1 MKFCIAR
8 RFSIMVPKLLMLLL
22 DCVTLRTNIKTLAYI
37 TMLFNQVKHLVSKEI
52 KLEMR
57 NKYALGGI
65 LLYVVSTV
73 FVSYLSFKKII
84 DPATWNA
91 LFWIILLFASINGIA
106 KSFINETR
114 GRLLYLYT
122 LVSPQAVILSK
133 IIYNSFLLIVLSG
146 LCLLVYCLFIGNIIQ
161 DFPLFFVTL
170 LLGSLG
176 FSSLLTMVSAI
187 ASKTSNNFTL
197 MAILSFPI
205 MMPLLIVLIKLSK
218 NAIDGLDNWD
228 YNSLL
233 ILLFLNVIIIV
244 LSYLLFRYLW
254 RD

>member
-1 MKFCIAR
+1 
-8 RFSIMVPKLLMLLL
+8 
-22 DCVTLRTNIKTLAYI
+22 
-37 TMLFNQVKHLVSKEI
+37 MLFNEVKYLIAKEA

-73 FVSYLSFKKII
+73 FVSYLSFKQII
-84 DPATWNA
+84 NPATWNA
-91 LFWIILLFASINGIA
+91 LFWIILLFASINGVA

-133 IIYNSFLLIVLSG
+133 IIYNVLLLSVISG
-146 LCLLVYCLFIGNIIQ
+146 LCLFVYTLFVGNIIQ
-161 DFPLFFVTL
+161 DLPLFLVVL
-170 LLGSLG
+170 LLGSFG

-187 ASKTSNNFTL
+187 ASKTNNNFTL

-205 MMPLLIVLIKLSK
+205 MMPLLMVLIKLSK
-218 NAIDGLDNWD
+218 NAIDGLEVWD
-228 YNSLL
+228 TNSLL
-233 ILLFLNVIIIV
+233 ILVFLNVIIV
-244 LSYLLFRYLW
+244 ALSYLLFRYLW

>member
-1 MKFCIAR
+1 
-8 RFSIMVPKLLMLLL
+8 ML
-22 DCVTLRTNIKTLAYI
+22 
-37 TMLFNQVKHLVSKEI
+37 EI
-52 KLEMR
+52 R

-73 FVSYLSFKKII
+73 FVSYLSFKQVIN
-84 DPATWNA
+84 PATWNA
-91 LFWIILLFASINGIA
+91 LFWIILLFASINGVA
-106 KSFINETR
+106 KSFINETS

-133 IIYNSFLLIVLSG
+133 TIYNIFLLSIISS
-146 LCLLVYCLFIGNIIQ
+146 LCLFVYTLFVGNIIQ
-161 DFPLFFVTL
+161 DFALFCVTL
-170 LLGSLG
+170 LLGTIG

-205 MMPLLIVLIKLSK
+205 MLPLLMVLIKLSK
-218 NAIDGLDNWD
+218 NAIDGLELWD
-228 YNSLL
+228 TNSILV
-233 ILLFLNVIIIV
+233 LLFLNVIIIA

>member
-1 MKFCIAR
+1 
-8 RFSIMVPKLLMLLL
+8 
-22 DCVTLRTNIKTLAYI
+22 
-37 TMLFNQVKHLVSKEI
+37 
-52 KLEMR
+52 MR

-91 LFWIILLFASINGIA
+91 LFWIILLFASINAIA

-122 LVSPQAVILSK
+122 LASPQAVILSK
-133 IIYNSFLLIVLSG
+133 IIYNSFLLIVLST
-146 LCLLVYCLFIGNIIQ
+146 LCLLVYTLFIGNIIQ
-161 DFPLFFVTL
+161 DVPLFLITL
-170 LLGSLG
+170 LLGSFG
-176 FSSLLTMVSAI
+176 FSSLLTLVSAI
-187 ASKTSNNFTL
+187 ASKTNNNFTL

-205 MMPLLIVLIKLSK
+205 MMPLLMVLIKLSK
-218 NAIDGLDNWD
+218 NAIDGLEHWD
-228 YNSLL
+228 LNYMLVL
-233 ILLFLNVIIIV
+233 MFLNVIIV
-244 LSYLLFRYLW
+244 ALSYLLFRYLW

>member
-1 MKFCIAR
+1 
-8 RFSIMVPKLLMLLL
+8 MLI
-22 DCVTLRTNIKTLAYI
+22 NQIKY
-37 TMLFNQVKHLVSKEI
+37 LVAKEM

-73 FVSYLSFKKII
+73 FVSYLSFKKIVT
-84 DPATWNA
+84 PATWNA
-91 LFWIILLFASINGIA
+91 LFWIILLFASINAIA
-106 KSFINETR
+106 KSFISETR

-122 LVSPQAVILSK
+122 LTSPQAVIISK
-133 IIYNSFLLIVLSG
+133 IIYNSILLTVLAA
-146 LCLLVYCLFIGNIIQ
+146 LCLGVYSLFIGNIVQ
-161 DFPLFFVTL
+161 DMPLFLITL
-170 LLGSLG
+170 LLGSFG

-187 ASKTSNNFTL
+187 ASKASNNFTL

-205 MMPLLIVLIKLSK
+205 LIPLLIVLIKLSK
-218 NAIDGLDNWD
+218 NAIDGLEHWD
-228 YNSLL
+228 MNYLL
-233 ILLFLNVIIIV
+233 VLMFLNVIIIA

>member
-1 MKFCIAR
+1 MI
-8 RFSIMVPKLLMLLL
+8 L
-22 DCVTLRTNIKTLAYI
+22 
-37 TMLFNQVKHLVSKEI
+37 NQVKYLIAKEV
-52 KLEMR
+52 KQEMR

-73 FVSYLSFKKII
+73 FVSYLSFKRVIN
-84 DPATWNA
+84 PATWNA
-91 LFWIILLFASINGIA
+91 LFWIILLFASINGVA
-106 KSFINETR
+106 KSFISETR

-122 LVSPQAVILSK
+122 LASPQAVILSK
-133 IIYNSFLLIVLSG
+133 IIYNVFLLTLVSG
-146 LCLLVYCLFIGNIIQ
+146 LCLFVYTLFVGNIIQ
-161 DFPLFFVTL
+161 DMLLFMTTL
-170 LLGSLG
+170 VLGSFG

-187 ASKTSNNFTL
+187 ASKTNNNFTL

-218 NAIDGLDNWD
+218 NAIDGLELWD
-228 YNSLL
+228 TNSILV
-233 ILLFLNVIIIV
+233 LLFLNVIIIA